1 MRKTWIKV
9 KPKED
14 NSFKEMNEKVGLNNV
29 KLNSKLT
36 LTISKECHNH
46 IKSLHT
52 EYPHTEWLAICKTQK
67 VWEWHFM
74 VVDMV
79 HPWQKWVGAEVET
92 TDEWMEW
99 LVDYLREKWEPLEDR
114 NLVMHSH
121 HTMWCFWS
129 WTDDKARLGLND
141 GRELA
146 WAVVTA
152 YKTEWKTMNVDYK
165 GCVNF
170 YKPYNIEFD
179 CVVDYEDDRAFE
191 KVRKAYK
198 KHKEREE
205 KVKNRGL
212 EIYSEIIQNEWVDA
226 DFSSI
231 QDYLW
236 IDVSE
241 ELTRNYYKVS
251 RLLPSANKEFFEG
264 IEKRAIAQALQ
275 ENPWEEIPTELLQWD
290 TWDDEL
296 LKQLEEARKPKVVV
310 KDYTY
315 SYESTIKPWW
325 REEWKKEKEEKEEE
339 KVEEIIGAD
348 LTEEDVEFFNKERF
362 PEARMLRMNYN
373 IPTHTEIYATDK
385 WIRMVYDY
393 YTNEDMTFAEY
404 LEYMQQMAD
413 EEERLYY

>member
-1 MRKTWIKV
+1 
-9 KPKED
+9 
-14 NSFKEMNEKVGLNNV
+14 
-29 KLNSKLT
+29 
-36 LTISKECHNH
+36 
-46 IKSLHT
+46 
-52 EYPHTEWLAICKTQK
+52 
-67 VWEWHFM
+67 
-74 VVDMV
+74 
-79 HPWQKWVGAEVET
+79 
-92 TDEWMEW
+92 
-99 LVDYLREKWEPLEDR
+99 
-114 NLVMHSH
+114 
-121 HTMWCFWS
+121 
-129 WTDDKARLGLND
+129 
-141 GRELA
+141 
-146 WAVVTA
+146 
-152 YKTEWKTMNVDYK
+152 MNVDYK